1 MRGLTLDSHRGQQLL
16 PYPMS
21 AAEEANNNLTTQAGL
36 AMGKGDKMDQTH
48 SNGQATPGLRAGHHQ
63 KTIA

>member
-1 MRGLTLDSHRGQQLL
+1 
-16 PYPMS
+16 MS

-48 SNGQATPGLRAGHHQ
+48 SNGQATPGLGAGHHQ
-63 KTIA
+63 TIA